1 MTAEACIAHQLECL
15 VHPGE
20 FVRVEQLRPGASYLM
35 LVTGVEYFDYM
46 KKSDQTK
53 LEKFGWKVDQLPGEW
68 IVRGRWASAVGGAD
82 GVFTTRTA
90 TLPAGCRLE
99 ELVLRSELA
108 LWPAREILAAVDVV
122 LADKYRAGELDGLR
136 DAYVLKMKG
145 DIGVDARTPIAPE
158 DLTFPDPVR
167 PALGGGAARPRPRGA
182 RQRSRD
188 CVPSRTRARR

>member
-1 MTAEACIAHQLECL
+1 M
-15 VHPGE
+15 
-20 FVRVEQLRPGASYLM
+20 RVEQLRPGASYLM

-122 LADKYRAGELDGLR
+122 LADKYRAGELDGVR
-136 DAYVLKMKG
+136 DAYVLASKG
-145 DIGVDARTPIAPE
+145 DMSTMSMRATDN
-158 DLTFPDPVR
+158 
-167 PALGGGAARPRPRGA
+167 LG
-182 RQRSRD
+182 Q
-188 CVPSRTRARR
+188 